1 MCIPK
6 HNKTLSKIHTTT
18 DLFIGSQ
25 LLILPQD
32 LKFYN
37 ILLFT
42 LNLSIKFNYFSHGNF
57 SLNITTNNLAK
68 ILQ

>member
-1 MCIPK
+1 MHIPK

-25 LLILPQD
+25 LFILPQD

-42 LNLSIKFNYFSHGNF
+42 LNLAIKFNYFSHGNF